1 VSRSIG
7 LWPAIAG
14 MAATCAI
21 GLGIG
26 MQGVGSLDDAAFGK
40 RVRSYILN
48 HPQVVREAADKMRID
63 PIRRAIET
71 PYPGAWAGNP
81 KGDVTMVVFTDYNC
95 PYCRATSPEIDRLLA
110 SDPKLKV
117 VWREMPVLGP
127 GSDAAAAA
135 ALAAARQG
143 KYLAFHRA
151 LFSGGHPDANGLAAA
166 ARAALVA
173 PENLAAG
180 AKAPEVQTEIQT
192 NLALGQRLGIAAT
205 PFFVLGNRHEHA
217 DSPNRLRPLRLRYER
232 PNGCRCPD
240 QRHERASP
248 CMTEKEHAEGR
259 LGLGHDRFPVATGS
273 P

>member
-1 VSRSIG
+1 MSRSIG

-26 MQGVGSLDDAAFGK
+26 MQGVGRLDDAAFGK
-40 RVRSYILN
+40 RVRSYILS

-95 PYCRATSPEIDRLLA
+95 PYCRATTPAIDRLLIN
-110 SDPKLKV
+110 DRRLRV

-135 ALAAARQG
+135 ALAAAKQG
-143 KYLAFHRA
+143 KYYLFHRA
-151 LFSGGHPDANGLAAA
+151 LFAGGHPDEAGIAAA
-166 ARAALVA
+166 AKAAGVVPTRLTAADVA
-173 PENLAAG
+173 PD
-180 AKAPEVQTEIQT
+180 VQAEIQT
-192 NLALGQRLGIAAT
+192 NLALGRQLGVEGT
-205 PFFVLGNRHEHA
+205 PFFVIGNHVFEGAISYDGLVAAIA
-217 DSPNRLRPLRLRYER
+217 DARS
-232 PNGCRCPD
+232 D
-240 QRHERASP
+240 TQ
-248 CMTEKEHAEGR
+248 
-259 LGLGHDRFPVATGS
+259 
-273 P
+273 